1 MRVDDHASHNW
12 AHSPPPPAVHSAAQ
26 QQQAHAHAS
35 HIHRHHHHHHRHTSQ
50 QGPQRQH
57 QQEQATY
64 HPPPPRRPG
73 SNLGPLPPS
82 SSASLSSLLH
92 PQQEGGVKMEGQQS
106 QQTSLPPFKSTDA
119 FSTFTPHLT
128 QQQRSSPFSV
138 SHGMHPFARTGAS
151 DSQLTPLRMEGRRSP
166 TPGDRMINRE
176 HDLESLKREAP
187 DRLGSIGGAGLRGP
201 LYRPGGGGLS
211 YS

>member
-1 MRVDDHASHNW
+1 MRVDDHAQHNY
-12 AHSPPPPAVHSAAQ
+12 SPPTPAVHSAAQ
-26 QQQAHAHAS
+26 QQQAHPLAS
-35 HIHRHHHHHHRHTSQ
+35 QNRRHHHLGAHHHHHHHPASQ
-50 QGPQRQH
+50 QGPPRPH

-64 HPPPPRRPG
+64 PPPPPRRPG
-73 SNLGPLPPS
+73 SNLGPPPPS

-106 QQTSLPPFKSTDA
+106 QQTSLPA
-119 FSTFTPHLT
+119 FSTFTPHLM
-128 QQQRSSPFSV
+128 QQQRSSPFSP
-138 SHGMHPFARTGAS
+138 SHSMHPFARTTN
-151 DSQLTPLRMEGRRSP
+151 DSQLTPLGRRSP
-166 TPGDRMINRE
+166 TPGERMISRE
-176 HDLESLKREAP
+176 HELETLKREAP